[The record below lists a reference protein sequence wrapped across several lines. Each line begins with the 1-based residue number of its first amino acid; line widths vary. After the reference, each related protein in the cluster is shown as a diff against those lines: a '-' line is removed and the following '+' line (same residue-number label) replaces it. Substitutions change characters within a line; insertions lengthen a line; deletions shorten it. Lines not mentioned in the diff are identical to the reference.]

1 MANDG
6 EDAAEDARLLSRK
19 SKHQGSRNRL
29 FEATSVHGFIVMFD
43 VSEVKS
49 IEKCKNVCEEIR
61 RAMDAKDSPIV
72 LVSNKEDSPVAVS
85 ADAEVD
91 VREVRMWRPVV

>member
-1 MANDG
+1 M
-6 EDAAEDARLLSRK
+6 
-19 SKHQGSRNRL
+19 
-29 FEATSVHGFIVMFD
+29 
-43 VSEVKS
+43 
-49 IEKCKNVCEEIR
+49 CEEIR